1 MSFTR
6 SGFLHSI
13 PMKSHDN
20 LSNDSKHNTAMI
32 SSLQNPTIK
41 YVRNLQ
47 VKSKVRRA
55 EKAFIIEGVRL
66 LEEAQDSDWE
76 IRLVLFS
83 EGLSVRG
90 TQLVGAFQSQGTKV
104 EAVTTK
110 VMRAVSDTE
119 TPQGI
124 LAVMGMRSLPLP
136 DVLDFILILDQ
147 LRDPGNLGTILRSAA
162 AVNVQAVFLTPGTA
176 DQFSPKVMR
185 GAMGAHFRI
194 PVHTADWEEIRSLFE
209 KSGLHTYLAAANRGQ
224 VYYQVD
230 YQVPLA
236 LIIGGE
242 ASGAGETAFQTAE
255 SLIHIPMPGRG
266 ESLNASVA
274 AGILLF
280 EVVRQRG
287 MRS

>member
-1 MSFTR
+1 MS
-6 SGFLHSI
+6 
-13 PMKSHDN
+13 PQDN
-20 LSNDSKHNTAMI
+20 PSNNSTQSTVII
-32 SSLQNPTIK
+32 SSVHNPTIK
-41 YVRNLQ
+41 YVRGLQ
-47 VKSKVRRA
+47 ARSKERRT

-76 IRLVLFS
+76 MRLVLYS
-83 EGLSVRG
+83 EELSERG
-90 TQLVGAFQSQGTKV
+90 MQQVETFQSQGTKV
-104 EAVTTK
+104 EAVSSK

-124 LAVMGMRSLPLP
+124 LAVMGMRSLPIP
-136 DVLDFILILDQ
+136 EVLDLVLVLDQ

-162 AVNVQAVFLTPGTA
+162 AVSVQAVFLTPGTA

-194 PVHTADWEEIRSLFE
+194 PVHNADWEEIRSRLVD
-209 KSGLHTYLAAANRGQ
+209 SGLRSYLAAVNRGQ

-230 YQVPLA
+230 YRPPLA

-242 ASGAGETAFQTAE
+242 ANGAGETAYQTAE
-255 SLIHIPMPGRG
+255 SLIHIPMPGG
-266 ESLNASVA
+266 GDSLNSSVA

-280 EVVRQRG
+280 EIVRQRG

>member
-76 IRLVLFS
+76 TRLVLYS
-83 EGLSVRG
+83 EELSERG
-90 TQLVGAFQSQGTKV
+90 MQLVEAFQSQGTKI
-104 EAVTTK
+104 EAVTAK
-110 VMRAVSDTE
+110 VLRAVSDIE

-136 DVLDFILILDQ
+136 DVLDFVLILDQ

-255 SLIHIPMPGRG
+255 SLIHIPMPGGG

-280 EVVRQRG
+280 EVARQRG
-287 MRS
+287 NRS

>member
-1 MSFTR
+1 
-6 SGFLHSI
+6 
-13 PMKSHDN
+13 MKSHDN

-76 IRLVLFS
+76 TRLVLYS
-83 EGLSVRG
+83 EELSERG
-90 TQLVGAFQSQGTKV
+90 MQLVEAFQSQGTKI
-104 EAVTTK
+104 EAVTTQ

-124 LAVMGMRSLPLP
+124 LAVMGMRSLPYP
-136 DVLDFILILDQ
+136 DVLDFVLILDQ

-255 SLIHIPMPGRG
+255 SLIHIPMPGGG

-280 EVVRQRG
+280 EVARQRG
-287 MRS
+287 NRS

>member
-32 SSLQNPTIK
+32 SSIQNPTIK

-76 IRLVLFS
+76 TRLVLYS
-83 EGLSVRG
+83 EELSERG
-90 TQLVGAFQSQGTKV
+90 MQLVEAFQSQGTKV
-104 EAVTTK
+104 EEVTSK
-110 VMRAVSDTE
+110 LMRAVSETE

-136 DVLDFILILDQ
+136 DVLDFVLILDQ

-255 SLIHIPMPGRG
+255 SLIHIPMPGGG

-280 EVVRQRG
+280 EVARQRG
-287 MRS
+287 NRS